1 MNSNINGMTNA
12 EYTLEDAFEIIK
24 SSLGDSYQI
33 INSIISSQKQKY
45 EEIIKLMDKKIG
57 ILNNQ
62 IDKLK
67 NENSKLKSTTIQL
80 QNKLITLSNNLRQL
94 SNDDY
99 NVNKKT
105 DIKKNFRQNKLLKNK
120 EKIKEI
126 QNDIEQESNVN
137 DSINNQNFNKND
149 DNYFNNDLFN
159 LNKQTI
165 DIEKIKN
172 SFNHQLSKYKIK
184 KEKTFTKGFNNKDNT
199 PTRIIQKESNL
210 FINENESQSSN
221 SLENNYNK
229 NAQSKT
235 ISNTKQR
242 RKALKNLAF
251 NSNNNLSN
259 IENGQQDKFNNIA
272 KRIKHLQKG
281 LNINNP
287 ENNNDINTRF
297 YTTYSLNRRNYSNMN
312 DFNLYDN

>member
-1 MNSNINGMTNA
+1 MNSNINGMANV
-12 EYTLEDAFEIIK
+12 EHTLEDAFEIIK

-45 EEIIKLMDKKIG
+45 EDIINSMDKKIS

-62 IDKLK
+62 IEKLK
-67 NENSKLKSTTIQL
+67 NENSKLKSIANQY
-80 QNKLITLSNNLRQL
+80 KKKILSLSYNLKQL
-94 SNDDY
+94 SKDDDSY
-99 NVNKKT
+99 ENKKS
-105 DIKKNFRQNKLLKNK
+105 DIKKNFRQNKLFRNK

-126 QNDIEQESNVN
+126 QNDIEQESNAN
-137 DSINNQNFNKND
+137 DSINNQNFNKID

-159 LNKQTI
+159 FNKQTF

-184 KEKTFTKGFNNKDNT
+184 KERTFTKGFNNNDIT
-199 PTRIIQKESNL
+199 PTRIIQKENNL

-229 NAQSKT
+229 NIQSKT

-242 RKALKNLAF
+242 RRTLKNLAF
-251 NSNNNLSN
+251 NNNNLSN
-259 IENGQQDKFNNIA
+259 IENGQKDKFNNIA
-272 KRIKHLQKG
+272 KRIKNLQKG

-287 ENNNDINTRF
+287 ENNEDNNKRF
-297 YTTYSLNRRNYSNMN
+297 YTTYSLNRKNYSNIN
-312 DFNLYDN
+312 DFNIYDN

>member
-1 MNSNINGMTNA
+1 MNSNINGMANV
-12 EYTLEDAFEIIK
+12 EYTLEDAFEVIK

-45 EEIIKLMDKKIG
+45 EDIINSMDKKIS

-62 IDKLK
+62 IEKLK
-67 NENSKLKSTTIQL
+67 NENSKLKSIANQY
-80 QNKLITLSNNLRQL
+80 KKKILSLSYNLKQL
-94 SNDDY
+94 SKDDDSY
-99 NVNKKT
+99 ENKKS
-105 DIKKNFRQNKLLKNK
+105 DIKKNFRQNKLFRNK

-126 QNDIEQESNVN
+126 QNDIEQESNTN
-137 DSINNQNFNKND
+137 DSINNQNFNKID

-159 LNKQTI
+159 FNKQTF

-184 KEKTFTKGFNNKDNT
+184 KERTFTKGFNNNDIT
-199 PTRIIQKESNL
+199 PTRIIQKENNL

-229 NAQSKT
+229 NIQSKT

-242 RKALKNLAF
+242 RRTLKNLAF
-251 NSNNNLSN
+251 NNNNLSN
-259 IENGQQDKFNNIA
+259 IENGQKDKFNNIA
-272 KRIKHLQKG
+272 KRIKNLQKG

-287 ENNNDINTRF
+287 ENNEDNNKRF
-297 YTTYSLNRRNYSNMN
+297 YTTYSLNRKNYSNIN
-312 DFNLYDN
+312 DFNIYDN

>member
-1 MNSNINGMTNA
+1 MNSNINGMANV

-45 EEIIKLMDKKIG
+45 EDIINSMDKKIS

-62 IDKLK
+62 IEKLK
-67 NENSKLKSTTIQL
+67 NENSKLKSIANQY
-80 QNKLITLSNNLRQL
+80 KKKILSLSYNLKQL
-94 SNDDY
+94 SKDDDFY
-99 NVNKKT
+99 ENKKS
-105 DIKKNFRQNKLLKNK
+105 DIKKNFRQNKLFRNK

-126 QNDIEQESNVN
+126 QNDIEQETNTN
-137 DSINNQNFNKND
+137 DSINNQNFNKID

-159 LNKQTI
+159 FNKQTF

-184 KEKTFTKGFNNKDNT
+184 KERTFTKGFNNNDIT
-199 PTRIIQKESNL
+199 PTRIIQKENNL

-229 NAQSKT
+229 NIQSKT

-242 RKALKNLAF
+242 RRALKNLAF
-251 NSNNNLSN
+251 NNNNLSN
-259 IENGQQDKFNNIA
+259 IENGQKDKFNNIA
-272 KRIKHLQKG
+272 KRIKNLQKG

-287 ENNNDINTRF
+287 ENNEDNNKRF
-297 YTTYSLNRRNYSNMN
+297 YTTYSLNRKNYSNIN
-312 DFNLYDN
+312 DFNIYDN